1 MRSIGESLLFIQS
14 HGMARLCALTDGVYA
29 IVLTLLV
36 LDLKIP
42 DAPGLGEAKIL
53 DDLVIQIPTF
63 PSCVI
68 VFFVVATLWIKHNP
82 GYAELC
88 IAGGAPVKVAA
99 RVIGGDRRDADLR
112 VLTNRRDHCE
122 RFLDRESIGRPIQ
135 IDLGHFRIEHVEI
148 ELKIDAVHT
157 RGDVVER
164 RCCVALGQRRSWSRM
179 SLGQSILAWREAQA
193 RTEAAPIWLSG
204 FAIGG

>member
-1 MRSIGESLLFIQS
+1 MSTSYHS
-14 HGMARLCALTDGVYA
+14 
-29 IVLTLLV
+29 
-36 LDLKIP
+36 
-42 DAPGLGEAKIL
+42 
-53 DDLVIQIPTF
+53 
-63 PSCVI
+63 
-68 VFFVVATLWIKHNP
+68 VATTVASCAFSVVSKSTRQKVTRESGLTTP
-82 GYAELC
+82 PRQGLC
-88 IAGGAPVKVAA
+88 QLERSLGGGSVKVAA

-122 RFLDRESIGRPIQ
+122 RFLDRESIGRLIQ
-135 IDLGHFRIEHVEI
+135 IDLSHFWIEHVEI
-148 ELKIDAVHT
+148 EVRIDAVHT